1 MFGDKDQDGF
11 YYGELR
17 GVRGYVPHN
26 MVSELDEHGAPIG
39 QQGMQQQQQQGQ
51 GPARV
56 GGAMQ
61 SVRGVSRER
70 WGDIYANVPVKR
82 MVALYDYDPQE
93 LSPNVDAE
101 VSDAWAVFG
110 TLCTS

>member
-1 MFGDKDQDGF
+1 MFGEKDQDGF

-17 GVRGYVPHN
+17 NVRGYVPHN
-26 MVSELDEHGAPIG
+26 MVSELDENGVPMPHPSLPG
-39 QQGMQQQQQQGQ
+39 QQAPQQTQIGL
-51 GPARV
+51 GPQRT
-56 GGAMQ
+56 GLT
-61 SVRGVSRER
+61 SVRGVSRDQ

-101 VSDAWAVFG
+101 VSVG
-110 TLCTS
+110 GPE